1 MLPYLVL
8 CNLAGKFHFKSK
20 MAGFFNSKIRK
31 VQEALG
37 TAQVTDDP
45 QETKVAKEVR
55 IQIDFFFSFLFIFYF
70 FIWLAFA
77 KIENHQPKF

>member
-45 QETKVAKEVR
+45 QETKGAKEVR
-55 IQIDFFFSFLFIFYF
+55 IQIDFFCFFIHFLFIFHLVS
-70 FIWLAFA
+70 IC
-77 KIENHQPKF
+77 KN